1 MNKVWLCRVRKTGR
15 GGAFPSLT
23 GQYAAIQLL
32 NWQTTGTVLLAGRAE
47 LVTAWAAEQKYTS
60 PQVALPGLYLV
71 DAQTVY
77 YVSTG
82 GGLVRS
88 AAHVVHSLKLASPNG
103 SGWTDQAA
111 YEALAAQ
118 DRIFVLS
125 DLDSFE
131 IAHLMLSL
139 FGLRKRPVDTLRMR

>member
-32 NWQTTGTVLLAGRAE
+32 NWQISGTVLLAGRAE
-47 LVTAWAAEQKYTS
+47 LVAAWASEQGYTT
-60 PQVALPGLYLV
+60 PRVALPGLYLV
-71 DAQTVY
+71 DARTIY
-77 YVSTG
+77 YVSAG
-82 GGLVRS
+82 GDLVRS
-88 AAHVVHSLKLASPNG
+88 AAHVAQSLGLASPSG
-103 SGWTDQAA
+103 RGWTNQAA

-118 DRIFVLS
+118 DRIFALS

-131 IAHLMLSL
+131 IANLMLRL
-139 FGLRKRPVDTLRMR
+139 FGLRKRPVDTLRLR